1 MNGKTKIVAAVAA
14 GAVALTIGAGA
25 ARCSMNAPDAQNGSR
40 RRKSRRRESKTTR
53 RQTNLRS
60 RRPMSGC

>member
-25 ARCSMNAPDAQNGSR
+25 ARCSMGGAR
-40 RRKSRRRESKTTR
+40 RPKRAAGAARAGTGKARRREGEPIFAAGAR
-53 RQTNLRS
+53 
-60 RRPMSGC
+60 